1 MRSRTANWFEC
12 KIRYEKTVEDG
23 TQKPVTEMYVVDA
36 LSFSEAEER
45 ITEEVSAYVSG
56 SFDVKDIKK
65 AAFGEIFFSDDS
77 NADRWFKTKL
87 QFIILDEK
95 SGKEKKSSVNFL
107 VQAGTFREALSNI
120 EEGMKGTMQ
129 DYVISSIN
137 ETTIMD
143 VLEYKKS
150 TPEFQGE
157 KNVNK
162 ENV

>member
-12 KIRYEKTVEDG
+12 KIRYEKTIEDG
-23 TQKPVTEMYVVDA
+23 TQKPVTESYIVDA

-143 VLEYKKS
+143 VFEYKKS

-157 KNVNK
+157 
-162 ENV
+162 

>member
-56 SFDVKDIKK
+56 TFDVKDIKK

-143 VLEYKKS
+143 VFEYKKS

-157 KNVNK
+157 
-162 ENV
+162 

>member
-12 KIRYEKTVEDG
+12 KIRYEKTIEDG
-23 TQKPVTEMYVVDA
+23 TQKPVTESYIVDA

-45 ITEEVSAYVSG
+45 ITEEISAYVSG

-137 ETTIMD
+137 ETLIID
-143 VLEYKKS
+143 VFEYKKS

-157 KNVNK
+157 
-162 ENV
+162 

>member
-1 MRSRTANWFEC
+1 MRSRTANRFEC

-143 VLEYKKS
+143 VFEYKKS

-157 KNVNK
+157 
-162 ENV
+162 

>member
-87 QFIILDEK
+87 KFIILDEK

-143 VLEYKKS
+143 VFEYKKS

-157 KNVNK
+157 
-162 ENV
+162 

>member
-143 VLEYKKS
+143 DFEYKKS

-157 KNVNK
+157 
-162 ENV
+162 

>member
-23 TQKPVTEMYVVDA
+23 TQKPVTETYVVDA

-45 ITEEVSAYVSG
+45 IIEEVSAYVSG

-137 ETTIMD
+137 ETLIMD
-143 VLEYKKS
+143 VFEYKKS

-157 KNVNK
+157 
-162 ENV
+162 

>member
-23 TQKPVTEMYVVDA
+23 TQKPVTETYVVDA

-137 ETTIMD
+137 ETLIMD
-143 VLEYKKS
+143 VFEYKKS

-157 KNVNK
+157 
-162 ENV
+162 

>member
-23 TQKPVTEMYVVDA
+23 TQKPVTETYVVDA

-45 ITEEVSAYVSG
+45 IIEEVSAYVSG

-137 ETTIMD
+137 ETLIMD
-143 VLEYKKS
+143 VFEYKKS
-150 TPEFQGE
+150 TPEFQG
-157 KNVNK
+157 
-162 ENV
+162 

>member
-143 VLEYKKS
+143 VFEYKKS
-150 TPEFQGE
+150 TPEFQVE
-157 KNVNK
+157 
-162 ENV
+162 

>member
-1 MRSRTANWFEC
+1 MRIRTANWFEC
-12 KIRYEKTVEDG
+12 KIRYEKTIEDG
-23 TQKPVTEMYVVDA
+23 TQKPVTESYIVDA

-45 ITEEVSAYVSG
+45 ITEEISAYVSG

-137 ETTIMD
+137 ETLIMD
-143 VLEYKKS
+143 VFEYKKS

-157 KNVNK
+157 
-162 ENV
+162 

>member
-45 ITEEVSAYVSG
+45 ITEEVSEYVSG

-143 VLEYKKS
+143 VFEYKKS

-157 KNVNK
+157 
-162 ENV
+162 

>member
-65 AAFGEIFFSDDS
+65 AAFGEIFFSDDC

-143 VLEYKKS
+143 VFEYKKS

-157 KNVNK
+157 
-162 ENV
+162 

>member
-45 ITEEVSAYVSG
+45 ITEEISAYVSG

-143 VLEYKKS
+143 VFEYKKS

-157 KNVNK
+157 
-162 ENV
+162 

>member
-23 TQKPVTEMYVVDA
+23 TQKPVTESYIVDA

-45 ITEEVSAYVSG
+45 ITEEISAYVSG

-107 VQAGTFREALSNI
+107 VQSGTFREALSNI

-143 VLEYKKS
+143 VFEYKKS

-157 KNVNK
+157 
-162 ENV
+162 

>member
-12 KIRYEKTVEDG
+12 KIRYEKTIEDG
-23 TQKPVTEMYVVDA
+23 TQKPVTESYIVDA

-45 ITEEVSAYVSG
+45 ITEEISAYVSG

-137 ETTIMD
+137 ETLIMD
-143 VLEYKKS
+143 VFEYKKS

-157 KNVNK
+157 
-162 ENV
+162 

>member
-23 TQKPVTEMYVVDA
+23 TQKPVTESYIVDA

-45 ITEEVSAYVSG
+45 ITEEISAYVSG

-137 ETTIMD
+137 ETLIMD
-143 VLEYKKS
+143 VFEYKKS

-157 KNVNK
+157 
-162 ENV
+162 

>member
-137 ETTIMD
+137 ETLIMD
-143 VLEYKKS
+143 VFEYKKS

-157 KNVNK
+157 
-162 ENV
+162 

>member
-36 LSFSEAEER
+36 LSFSEAEES

-137 ETTIMD
+137 ETLIMD
-143 VLEYKKS
+143 VFEYKKS

-157 KNVNK
+157 
-162 ENV
+162 

>member
-36 LSFSEAEER
+36 LSFSEAEES

-143 VLEYKKS
+143 VFEYKKS

-157 KNVNK
+157 
-162 ENV
+162 

>member
-12 KIRYEKTVEDG
+12 KIRYEKTIEDG

-143 VLEYKKS
+143 VFEYKKS

-157 KNVNK
+157 
-162 ENV
+162 

>member
-23 TQKPVTEMYVVDA
+23 TQKPVTETYVVDA

-143 VLEYKKS
+143 VFEYKKS

-157 KNVNK
+157 
-162 ENV
+162 

>member
-12 KIRYEKTVEDG
+12 KIRYEKTIEDG
-23 TQKPVTEMYVVDA
+23 TQKPVTESYIVDA

-45 ITEEVSAYVSG
+45 ITEEISAYVSG

-143 VLEYKKS
+143 VFEYKKS

-157 KNVNK
+157 
-162 ENV
+162 

>member
-12 KIRYEKTVEDG
+12 KIRYEKTIEDG
-23 TQKPVTEMYVVDA
+23 TQKPVTESYIVDA

-45 ITEEVSAYVSG
+45 ITEEISAYVSG

-87 QFIILDEK
+87 QFIILEEK

-143 VLEYKKS
+143 VFEYKKS

-157 KNVNK
+157 
-162 ENV
+162 

>member
-65 AAFGEIFFSDDS
+65 AAFGEIFFCFDS

-87 QFIILDEK
+87 QLIVLDEN

-143 VLEYKKS
+143 VFEYKKS

-157 KNVNK
+157 
-162 ENV
+162 